1 MSATPTRRV
10 LAADDDGLVR
20 DVYRSFFASHLS
32 WQLVGEA
39 RNGQEAVEAYG
50 RLLPDLVLMDLQM
63 PVMSGI
69 EATREIC
76 RRWPDARVV
85 ALTTFG
91 GRDFIVGALRAGA
104 AGYLL
109 KDGGAQTLLAGMEQA
124 LRGDMPL
131 SSAVR
136 RQLVETVVSEEAP
149 TPMPPDAG
157 MTPRE
162 IELLEWLTQGLTNQQ
177 IAAQMFVSEG
187 SVKQYMNRI
196 GTKLGVKSRTQI
208 LIKAIQLNLVD
219 PRRAPAATPLD

>member
-91 GRDFIVGALRAGA
+91 GRDF
-104 AGYLL
+104 
-109 KDGGAQTLLAGMEQA
+109 LLA
-124 LRGDMPL
+124 R
-131 SSAVR
+131 
-136 RQLVETVVSEEAP
+136 
-149 TPMPPDAG
+149 
-157 MTPRE
+157 
-162 IELLEWLTQGLTNQQ
+162 
-177 IAAQMFVSEG
+177 IAAALPAGTELTWSGAEG
-187 SVKQYMNRI
+187 
-196 GTKLGVKSRTQI
+196 
-208 LIKAIQLNLVD
+208 
-219 PRRAPAATPLD
+219 PASGP

>member
-91 GRDFIVGALRAGA
+91 GRDFIVGVNVELSKNFQ
-104 AGYLL
+104 L
-109 KDGGAQTLLAGMEQA
+109 KVENNDFRGGAKSTLAKYPGKGYHELKAA
-124 LRGDMPL
+124 L
-131 SSAVR
+131 V
-136 RQLVETVVSEEAP
+136 
-149 TPMPPDAG
+149 
-157 MTPRE
+157 
-162 IELLEWLTQGLTNQQ
+162 
-177 IAAQMFVSEG
+177 
-187 SVKQYMNRI
+187 
-196 GTKLGVKSRTQI
+196 LGF
-208 LIKAIQLNLVD
+208 
-219 PRRAPAATPLD
+219 